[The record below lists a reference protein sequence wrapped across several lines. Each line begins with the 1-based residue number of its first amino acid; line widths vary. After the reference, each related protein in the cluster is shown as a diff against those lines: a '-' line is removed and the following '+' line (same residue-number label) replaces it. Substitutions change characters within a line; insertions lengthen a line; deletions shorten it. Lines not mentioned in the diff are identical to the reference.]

1 MNRLLARRFAGNSCL
16 VRVPWRS
23 FCDAAAV
30 NSGTAQAKHAEKQRL
45 TSHSEEYDVAIV
57 GGGMVGMAVACSLA
71 SMSLTKHL
79 NVAIIDSNPALVNG
93 ITIKKEDPP
102 DPRVSTVT
110 PATIS
115 LFKEIGAWEYVQ
127 QHRHA
132 YFDKMQVWDYTG
144 LGYTR
149 YNARDVSKEVLG
161 CVVENKVL
169 QSSLLSCIQ
178 NADIRKT
185 VFPARLTSMNLNP
198 SSIPTELNGTSST
211 SPWRGFARLEL
222 SDGTCIHAK
231 LVQVGADGSKSNVR
245 ELSGFKT
252 TGWNYAQNAIICTVE
267 HTVENNCAWQR
278 FLPSGPIAVLP
289 IGENFSN
296 IVWTMSP
303 NESSELKS
311 LTESDFIKSVNH
323 ALDYGYG
330 PHPKS
335 SSARDG
341 DLSWFGAGLTS
352 SAGEGFTV
360 PPRVV
365 RLASERMVFPLSLKH
380 ANSYVAK
387 HVALVGDAAHTVHP
401 LAGQGVNL
409 GFGDAFAL
417 SRVIGEGIAVGSDIG
432 EVSLL
437 RRYEAERRPANIVMM
452 AILDGFQKVY
462 SIDFGPLNIVRA
474 AAFNAANYFSPLKR
488 NIISYASGEQRLPLF
503 T

>member
-161 CVVENKVL
+161 AEWDIFNI
-169 QSSLLSCIQ
+169 SLE
-178 NADIRKT
+178 
-185 VFPARLTSMNLNP
+185 RL
-198 SSIPTELNGTSST
+198 
-211 SPWRGFARLEL
+211 
-222 SDGTCIHAK
+222 CK
-231 LVQVGADGSKSNVR
+231 
-245 ELSGFKT
+245 
-252 TGWNYAQNAIICTVE
+252 
-267 HTVENNCAWQR
+267 
-278 FLPSGPIAVLP
+278 
-289 IGENFSN
+289 
-296 IVWTMSP
+296 
-303 NESSELKS
+303 
-311 LTESDFIKSVNH
+311 
-323 ALDYGYG
+323 
-330 PHPKS
+330 
-335 SSARDG
+335 
-341 DLSWFGAGLTS
+341 AGI
-352 SAGEGFTV
+352 E
-360 PPRVV
+360 
-365 RLASERMVFPLSLKH
+365 
-380 ANSYVAK
+380 
-387 HVALVGDAAHTVHP
+387 
-401 LAGQGVNL
+401 
-409 GFGDAFAL
+409 
-417 SRVIGEGIAVGSDIG
+417 
-432 EVSLL
+432 
-437 RRYEAERRPANIVMM
+437 
-452 AILDGFQKVY
+452 
-462 SIDFGPLNIVRA
+462 
-474 AAFNAANYFSPLKR
+474 
-488 NIISYASGEQRLPLF
+488 
-503 T
+503 